1 MSVRAPVSFSIHNE
15 NESSFQR
22 SILKQ
27 SNSSFVP
34 NSITLGDTA
43 SIVKPTLAPK
53 SARKALST
61 INNNVLNNRAL
72 ISGSSLTDGKA
83 SNASFGKQLT
93 IEKKPL
99 VQVVAAA
106 KVVPTTTVQ
115 HSFIIPPDKELVC
128 SGSTALSSWENS
140 PDSFDNSLMQI
151 EKFRWTTA
159 ADGERDSYRLEQEE
173 QDRLRAENVMLE
185 ELANEM
191 TDLFDNDFVS
201 LDYFP

>member
-1 MSVRAPVSFSIHNE
+1 MNIRQDTFYSLVASRTAKFSAYTQLNSMSVRAPVSFSIHNE

-53 SARKALST
+53 NARKALST

-72 ISGSSLTDGKA
+72 ISGSSLTDGNA
-83 SNASFGKQLT
+83 SNASFGTQLT
-93 IEKKPL
+93 IEKKPQ
-99 VQVVAAA
+99 VQVVAVP

-115 HSFIIPPDKELVC
+115 HSFIIPP
-128 SGSTALSSWENS
+128 
-140 PDSFDNSLMQI
+140 
-151 EKFRWTTA
+151 
-159 ADGERDSYRLEQEE
+159 
-173 QDRLRAENVMLE
+173 VMLFSFK
-185 ELANEM
+185 
-191 TDLFDNDFVS
+191 TYS
-201 LDYFP
+201 LSVLN